1 MLSLTLLVLG
11 IPRANDPNH
20 PFAADDLAMLTEL
33 FDAASNLHTDPR
45 RPVDAELDSLT
56 RMG

>member
-1 MLSLTLLVLG
+1 MLALALLVLG
-11 IPRANDPNH
+11 IPRADDPYD
-20 PFAADDLAMLTEL
+20 ALTTDDLAVLAEL
-33 FDAASNLHTDPR
+33 FDAASDLHTNPR